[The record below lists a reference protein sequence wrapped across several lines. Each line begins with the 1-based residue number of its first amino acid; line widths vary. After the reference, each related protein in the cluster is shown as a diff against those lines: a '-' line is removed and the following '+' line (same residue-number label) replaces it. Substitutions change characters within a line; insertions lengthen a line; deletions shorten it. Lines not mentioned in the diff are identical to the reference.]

1 MERVVMQHWRR
12 YIVRYPDHVVLQ
24 VLVFVYKS
32 LTTLLDSQPSNYT
45 CRALG
50 TDPSTRN
57 LEAGFLR
64 ITLYYRFSR
73 FVALWICDLATLG

>member
-24 VLVFVYKS
+24 MLVFVYKS
-32 LTTLLDSQPSNYT
+32 PTTLLDYQLSNYT
-45 CRALG
+45 CRASR

-64 ITLYYRFSR
+64 MCLK
-73 FVALWICDLATLG
+73 AA